1 LLFRFYFP
9 GRSVGSTHL
18 DIIFFSSSGD
28 FIPWNSVVAENMY
41 LLRCSINFPP
51 FMEQGSSL
59 LCPEG
64 PVTGVY
70 LEPVLY
76 ILQQDPV

>member
-1 LLFRFYFP
+1 M
-9 GRSVGSTHL
+9 
-18 DIIFFSSSGD
+18 IFFSSSGD

-41 LLRCSINFPP
+41 LLRCSIHFPP
-51 FMEQGSSL
+51 FMEQESSL

-64 PVTGVY
+64 SVTAIY
-70 LEPVLY
+70 LEPVLS